1 MKGVV
6 FTELIEFVEYKSD
19 TYKSETLF
27 RGITK
32 RPYLQLLARFLIIS
46 DLGLI
51 FRELHNLYDIMNKMD
66 KNSIKY
72 IYKLYY

>member
-46 DLGLI
+46 V
-51 FRELHNLYDIMNKMD
+51 
-66 KNSIKY
+66 
-72 IYKLYY
+72 